1 MQNGLCEMFWH
12 VKKVSMANVLSFPV
26 SIFLFVGPDLDLTQT
41 VDYSEIQCF
50 IQEAAAKMET
60 FT

>member
-1 MQNGLCEMFWH
+1 MLGH
-12 VKKVSMANVLSFPV
+12 VKKVSMANVLSLSV

-41 VDYSEIQCF
+41 VDYSEIRRF
-50 IQEAAAKMET
+50 IQEAPAKMET

>member
-1 MQNGLCEMFWH
+1 MQKGLCKMFGH
-12 VKKVSMANVLSFPV
+12 VKKVSMANVLSLPV

-41 VDYSEIQCF
+41 VDYSEIRRF
-50 IQEAAAKMET
+50 IQEATAKMET